1 MMQNKRFTALLPAL
15 LAALCLAACSRDP
28 SVFSSSSPSS
38 GGPTAVSAVDPAGE
52 SQAQSEPEE
61 DPLLS
66 ESIAKQLMGGAYY
79 IDGTS
84 VIEIE
89 GFRLENAVTIAVD
102 KGNSAVKT
110 TSEMSGA
117 LTTMRVVTLDG
128 TTWLVNDTSKTCTKV
143 DPAEM
148 SGGFDTDFS
157 YLSFEE
163 RGEGSFDGE
172 TLRYEQYDQQGDTV
186 RFFFDEEG
194 RLAGMT
200 RTLEDEQLAE
210 MILKIKA
217 ISGNIPA
224 KTIALPE
231 GYSILQ

>member
-38 GGPTAVSAVDPAGE
+38 GGPTAVSAADPAGE

-143 DPAEM
+143 DRPRCRAASTPIFPVSPLRSGEKASLTARRCAM
-148 SGGFDTDFS
+148 SSMISRGIPSAFSLTQRGGWR
-157 YLSFEE
+157 E
-163 RGEGSFDGE
+163 
-172 TLRYEQYDQQGDTV
+172 
-186 RFFFDEEG
+186 
-194 RLAGMT
+194 
-200 RTLEDEQLAE
+200 
-210 MILKIKA
+210 
-217 ISGNIPA
+217 
-224 KTIALPE
+224 
-231 GYSILQ
+231 

>member
-84 VIEIE
+84 VIDPS
-89 GFRLENAVTIAVD
+89 NY
-102 KGNSAVKT
+102 GN
-110 TSEMSGA
+110 
-117 LTTMRVVTLDG
+117 
-128 TTWLVNDTSKTCTKV
+128 
-143 DPAEM
+143 
-148 SGGFDTDFS
+148 
-157 YLSFEE
+157 
-163 RGEGSFDGE
+163 
-172 TLRYEQYDQQGDTV
+172 
-186 RFFFDEEG
+186 
-194 RLAGMT
+194 
-200 RTLEDEQLAE
+200 
-210 MILKIKA
+210 
-217 ISGNIPA
+217 
-224 KTIALPE
+224 
-231 GYSILQ
+231 YSISSVDGAGSSVPLSDEIVIHVTPRSSNSEGGSGQTASAQ

>member
-157 YLSFEE
+157 CLSFEE
-163 RGEGSFDGE
+163 RGEGFFDGE
-172 TLRYEQYDQQGDTV
+172 TLRYEQYDQQG
-186 RFFFDEEG
+186 
-194 RLAGMT
+194 
-200 RTLEDEQLAE
+200 
-210 MILKIKA
+210 
-217 ISGNIPA
+217 IPSA
-224 KTIALPE
+224 FSLTQRGGWRE
-231 GYSILQ
+231 

>member
-1 MMQNKRFTALLPAL
+1 MQNKRFTAPSPGPSGGALSRRLLPGPFRFFLVVPL
-15 LAALCLAACSRDP
+15 LRR
-28 SVFSSSSPSS
+28 
-38 GGPTAVSAVDPAGE
+38 PTAVSAADPAGE

-157 YLSFEE
+157 CLSFEE
-163 RGEGSFDGE
+163 RGEGFFDGE

-186 RFFFDEEG
+186 RFFFDAEG

-200 RTLEDEQLAE
+200 RTLKDEQLAE
-210 MILKIKA
+210 MNSENQSHLWQ
-217 ISGNIPA
+217 SIPA